1 MALCMVPLFLM
12 FSLRGS
18 AALTASEISA
28 FTVTGSYDATVSVDA
43 TTYAAQNRCSL
54 SLSPSPSLSFSL
66 SLSQTLLSLCVG
78 YVYPC

>member
-1 MALCMVPLFLM
+1 MAMALCMVPLLLM

-43 TTYAAQNRCSL
+43 ITYAAQNRCSL
-54 SLSPSPSLSFSL
+54 SLSLSL
-66 SLSQTLLSLCVG
+66 SLSQRLCLVCVG
-78 YVYPC
+78 YMYPC